1 VAISK
6 DSAKEDPYSTLR
18 EAAEEKKRKYRC
30 LGAFFH
36 PLIISAGS
44 LMDLE
49 TSKTYQKL
57 QDLIGPWAANQ
68 LDQAIGLALTR
79 TRATSAASIAR
90 DPPSN
95 LARSLWNRSRRS
107 S

>member
-1 VAISK
+1 
-6 DSAKEDPYSTLR
+6 
-18 EAAEEKKRKYRC
+18 
-30 LGAFFH
+30 
-36 PLIISAGS
+36 
-44 LMDLE
+44 MDLE

-90 DPPSN
+90 DPPKN
-95 LARSLWNRSRRS
+95 LARPL
-107 S
+107 